1 MLYIAAEKKIVKI
14 KITLILVVM
23 SELKLN
29 NWKDLDFGNPI
40 SGNIFCADPTA
51 VEFEGRLYVYGT
63 NDHEQYLNAEKNTYE
78 KKLAYNNEY
87 NRQNYR
93 SFSIRMNREEE
104 KHIINW
110 LEKQKSLKKYIISL
124 IEKDMREKKVN

>member
-1 MLYIAAEKKIVKI
+1 MR
-14 KITLILVVM
+14 
-23 SELKLN
+23 
-29 NWKDLDFGNPI
+29 
-40 SGNIFCADPTA
+40 NIFCIFCIKGVGD
-51 VEFEGRLYVYGT
+51 YGK
-63 NDHEQYLNAEKNTYE
+63 ESRKNTYE

-124 IEKDMREKKVN
+124 IEKDMREKQVN

>member
-1 MLYIAAEKKIVKI
+1 M
-14 KITLILVVM
+14 
-23 SELKLN
+23 
-29 NWKDLDFGNPI
+29 
-40 SGNIFCADPTA
+40 
-51 VEFEGRLYVYGT
+51 
-63 NDHEQYLNAEKNTYE
+63 
-78 KKLAYNNEY
+78 LAYNNEY

-124 IEKDMREKKVN
+124 IEKDMREKQVN

>member
-1 MLYIAAEKKIVKI
+1 MEKK
-14 KITLILVVM
+14 
-23 SELKLN
+23 
-29 NWKDLDFGNPI
+29 
-40 SGNIFCADPTA
+40 
-51 VEFEGRLYVYGT
+51 
-63 NDHEQYLNAEKNTYE
+63 AEKNTYE

-124 IEKDMREKKVN
+124 IEKDKREKKVN

>member
-1 MLYIAAEKKIVKI
+1 MEKK
-14 KITLILVVM
+14 
-23 SELKLN
+23 
-29 NWKDLDFGNPI
+29 
-40 SGNIFCADPTA
+40 
-51 VEFEGRLYVYGT
+51 
-63 NDHEQYLNAEKNTYE
+63 AEKNTYE

-110 LEKQKSLKKYIISL
+110 LEKQKSLKK
-124 IEKDMREKKVN
+124 

>member
-1 MLYIAAEKKIVKI
+1 MEKK
-14 KITLILVVM
+14 
-23 SELKLN
+23 
-29 NWKDLDFGNPI
+29 
-40 SGNIFCADPTA
+40 
-51 VEFEGRLYVYGT
+51 
-63 NDHEQYLNAEKNTYE
+63 AEKNTYE

-110 LEKQKSLKKYIISL
+110 LEKQKSLKKYIISSY
-124 IEKDMREKKVN
+124 IKNNKKR